1 MPLKPHTIMENRFFI
16 TEVYVPSGSRTIEHQ
31 LADHV
36 RPYIDHVL
44 SESALTRLAQD
55 VTDYQ
60 NNIVKENRRLRPVDI
75 RLDLDSGGGY
85 LPYFFYMG
93 QVSVSLRYVKG
104 ELI

>member
-1 MPLKPHTIMENRFFI
+1 MENRFFI

-44 SESALTRLAQD
+44 SESALARLAQD

-60 NNIVKENRRLRPVDI
+60 NDIVKENRRLRPVDI

-85 LPYFFYMG
+85 LPYFFHMG

>member
-1 MPLKPHTIMENRFFI
+1 MENRYFI

-55 VTDYQ
+55 VTNYQ
-60 NNIVKENRRLRPVDI
+60 QELCKENRRLRPVDI
-75 RLDLDSGGGY
+75 RLDLDNAGGY
-85 LPYFFYMG
+85 LPYFFHLG
-93 QVSVSLRYVKG
+93 QVSVSLRYIKG